1 MKVKKILNFIPHFI
15 ILLFI
20 TITLYPIL
28 FAISNS
34 FKHLKDAYTS
44 TINLIPNPFTFENY
58 VELFNAIPLLNI
70 ILNTFIIASVVTIVK
85 ISCAFLASYAIV
97 FFNFKFKKIA
107 YVGLISTIFIPFTVT
122 MVPNYIFMSKLG
134 LTDTIWG
141 VILPQLADAVA
152 IFMITQSMRNIPHA
166 LIESSRL
173 DNISLFHTM
182 KDIVLPLVK
191 PAITSTSIWFFIL
204 AWNEY
209 VWPVLMLKSQENYTL
224 PLALQLFVSA
234 EGGTNFTIAMA
245 LSVITM
251 AIPLTLYLL
260 FQRFIIDTFTSSG
273 IK

>member
-1 MKVKKILNFIPHFI
+1 MKTNKLSDFIPHI
-15 ILLFI
+15 IISLFI
-20 TITLYPIL
+20 VFTIYPIL
-28 FAISNS
+28 FALSNS

-44 TINLIPNPFTFENY
+44 TINLIPNPFTTENY
-58 VELFNAIPLLNI
+58 IELFNTIPLINI
-70 ILNTFIIASVVTIVK
+70 ILNTFIIASIVTLVK
-85 ISCAFLASYAIV
+85 IFCAFLASYAIV
-97 FFNFKFKKIA
+97 FFNFKLKKVA

-152 IFMITQSMRNIPHA
+152 IFMITQSMRNIPKA
-166 LIESSRL
+166 LIESSIL

-204 AWNEY
+204 SWNEY
-209 VWPVLMLKSQENYTL
+209 IWPVLMLKSQENYTL

-234 EGGTNFTIAMA
+234 EGGTNFTVAMA

-251 AIPLTLYLL
+251 AIPLTLYLV